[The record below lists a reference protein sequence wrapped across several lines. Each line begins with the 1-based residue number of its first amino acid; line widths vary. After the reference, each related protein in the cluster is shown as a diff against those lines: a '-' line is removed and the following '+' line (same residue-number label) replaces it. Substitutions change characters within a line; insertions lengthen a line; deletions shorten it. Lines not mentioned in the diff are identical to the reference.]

1 MKLAENDI
9 PAGYE
14 TPKQAH
20 GHQEW
25 DSTSATSKKHVDWIS
40 SEEESEDYEQDE
52 ELKQF

>member
-1 MKLAENDI
+1 MRLTENDI
-9 PAGYE
+9 APGFE

-20 GHQEW
+20 GYQEW
-25 DSTSATSKKHVDWIS
+25 DSTSATSKKQAEWIS